1 MEYLHVILIYTLQ
14 IGLLLVA
21 LFIIPE
27 NRRPSAAMAWLLLI
41 FLIPV
46 LGIVA
51 FLLLGSPKLPKRR
64 RDAERIL
71 GHAVV
76 KALDQA
82 EERWSHSNHLLHTE
96 VSQKYS
102 GVSRL
107 AQRLTFLPPFA
118 GNIVQPLHNYE
129 QTIACIIQDVSQA
142 RHFVHIEYYI
152 FVLDETTEPLF
163 SAIES
168 ARRRGVIVRVLYDAF
183 GTRKFPRRKEMLAR
197 LRKCGAEVHA
207 MLPLRLP
214 GKFYTRPDL
223 RNHRKLVVVDGEVGY
238 TGSLNMVERAYH
250 RKDSIVYDE
259 MVVRLEGPIVLQL
272 EAIFLTDWH
281 SETGI
286 ILSEPRRNFEKQLV
300 ARGTSIT
307 QVIPSGPG
315 YQYENNLKAFNG
327 SFYQARSRIT
337 IVNPYFVPDE
347 SLQMALTNAALR
359 GVEVVL
365 VNSEAIDQRM
375 VAHAQRSYYQEML
388 DAGVKIYLYKAPTLL
403 HSKYILIDDDLLLVG
418 SSNMDIRSFE
428 LNQELMLAVY
438 DAKVVSQL
446 ETITLSYLKRSRRL
460 TKKEWAQRS
469 VGQRF
474 LDSVARLTSSLQ

>member
-1 MEYLHVILIYTLQ
+1 MEYIHVILIYGFQ
-14 IGLLLVA
+14 IGLLLTA
-21 LFIIPE
+21 LLVIPQ
-27 NRRPSAAMAWLLLI
+27 NRRPSAAMAWLLFI

-46 LGIVA
+46 GGIVV
-51 FLLLGSPKLPKRR
+51 FLLLGSSKLPKRR
-64 RDAERIL
+64 REAERIL
-71 GHAVV
+71 SKAVLR
-76 KALDQA
+76 ALDQA
-82 EERWSHSNHLLHTE
+82 EERWSHSHQLLHTE

-102 GVSRL
+102 GVSKL
-107 AQRLTFLPPFA
+107 AQKLTYLPPFA
-118 GNIVQPLHNYE
+118 GNTVEPLHDYE
-129 QTIACIIQDVSQA
+129 DTITHIVHDVSQA

-152 FVLDETTEPLF
+152 LALDETTEPLF
-163 SAIES
+163 AAIE
-168 ARRRGVIVRVLYDAF
+168 AACTRGVVVRVLYDAF
-183 GTRKFPRRKEMLAR
+183 GSRKFPRRKEMIAR
-197 LRKCGAEVHA
+197 LQSCGAETHA

-250 RKDSIVYDE
+250 RKDAIIYDE

-272 EAIFLTDWH
+272 EAVFLTDWH
-281 SETGI
+281 SETGVI
-286 ILSEPRRNFEKQLV
+286 IAEPRRNLEKQLV
-300 ARGTSIT
+300 ARGTT
-307 QVIPSGPG
+307 TAQVIPSGPG
-315 YQYENNLKAFNG
+315 YEYENNLKAFNG
-327 SFYQARSRIT
+327 SFYQASSRIT

-359 GVEVVL
+359 GVEVIL

-438 DAKVVSQL
+438 DTQVVSQL
-446 ETITLSYLKRSRRL
+446 ETITSSYLKRSRRL

-469 VGQRF
+469 IGQRF

>member
-1 MEYLHVILIYTLQ
+1 MEYIHVILLYGLQ
-14 IGLLLVA
+14 IGLLLIA
-21 LFIIPE
+21 LLLIPQ

-41 FLIPV
+41 ALVPV
-46 LGIVA
+46 LGIIV

-64 RDAERIL
+64 REAERVL
-71 GHAVV
+71 SRAVLR
-76 KALDQA
+76 ALDLA
-82 EERWSHSNHLLHTE
+82 EERWAHSHHLLHTE
-96 VSQKYS
+96 VPQKYS
-102 GVSRL
+102 GVSKL
-107 AQRLTFLPPFA
+107 AQKLTYLPPFA
-118 GNIVQPLHNYE
+118 GNTIEPLSDYDK
-129 QTIACIIQDVSQA
+129 TIARIIHDVSQA
-142 RHFVHIEYYI
+142 QHVVHIEYYI
-152 FVLDETTEPLF
+152 LALDATTEPLF
-163 SAIES
+163 ATIE
-168 ARRRGVIVRVLYDAF
+168 AVRARGVIVRVLYDAF
-183 GTRKFPRRKEMLAR
+183 GSRKFPRRKEMLAR
-197 LRKCGAEVHA
+197 LRECGAEVHA
-207 MLPLRLP
+207 MLPLRFI
-214 GKFYTRPDL
+214 GTSYTRPDL
-223 RNHRKLVVVDGEVGY
+223 RNHRKLVVIDGEIGY
-238 TGSLNMVERAYH
+238 TGSLNMIERAYH
-250 RKDSIVYDE
+250 RKDAIVYDE

-281 SETGI
+281 SETGT

-300 ARGTSIT
+300 ARGDSTA

-315 YQYENNLKAFNG
+315 YEYENNLKAFNG

-359 GVEVVL
+359 GVDVML

-438 DAKVVSQL
+438 DTEVVSQL
-446 ETITLSYLKRSRRL
+446 EAITRTYLKRSRRL